1 MDVSLGALRERLL
14 DFRAWDSSGAAFN
27 KRVREALN
35 TALERMAG
43 DVPEALIPDEEH
55 VVLLP
60 DYKGSN
66 TAVVARLRTASG
78 TLGVDHRTLEF
89 TTEANGLLGASPT
102 WSPTTDGT
110 WDGIYHLEIKDT
122 NGTWHRRQ
130 CLEFFTEGSGS
141 SKSYFVTI
149 DRPWIRTSDTAMDF
163 RLHQPEFFVTD
174 DVMRVLEPARI
185 WDSTRQQVWAI
196 DTAGASRLDM
206 VDFQGETTGRPY
218 RFWRG
223 RYFQMPTPRRV
234 PQTFR
239 RDDNKWAGP
248 WPQGKFRF
256 CYTIVWGKKD
266 TEWQQSPM
274 GTDDPQ
280 FESSPSP
287 VSAVHDMST
296 TDNLGKSIMIQT
308 ENIDAMTNF
317 DASGS
322 KRETHSGFRVR
333 IYVALDEITTSVD
346 PSYKPLESAGIFYL
360 LTEIDPTDTTAGR
373 VATYSWDGSVQPDFY
388 RPLKHSV
395 GYYAYKVFPHQDAR
409 YELDFR
415 VLRLPKPFIDD
426 QDTAPIQRDS
436 VSALIELALY
446 YLCLIDGVDQQ
457 SAEIHFQRYNELAKR
472 FRHRYASPGGIVEP
486 TPLGGVIRRRRYGTF
501 TDG

>member
-14 DFRAWDSSGAAFN
+14 DFRAWDSSGTAFN

-35 TALERMAG
+35 TALERMSG

-60 DYKGSN
+60 DYKGSS
-66 TAVVARLRTASG
+66 TAVAARLRTASG
-78 TLGVDHRTLEF
+78 TLGTDDRTLEF
-89 TTEANGLLGASPT
+89 TTEANAVLGDDPT
-102 WSPTTDGT
+102 WSPTIDGT
-110 WDGIYHLEIKDT
+110 WDGIYHIEIKDT
-122 NGTWHRRQ
+122 DGVWHRRQ
-130 CLEFFTEGSGS
+130 CREFFQTGADETT
-141 SKSYFVTI
+141 SYFVTL
-149 DRPWIRTSDTAMDF
+149 DRPWVKTAHIKMDF

-174 DVMRVLEPARI
+174 DIMRVLEPARI
-185 WDSTRQQVWAI
+185 WDSTRQQVWAV
-196 DTAGASRLDM
+196 DTAGASRMDM

-239 RDDNKWAGP
+239 GNDVSWAGP
-248 WPQGKFRF
+248 WPQGKYRFR
-256 CYTIVWGKKD
+256 YTIVWGKKD
-266 TEWQQSPM
+266 TEWQLSPT
-274 GTDDPQ
+274 GTEDPQ
-280 FESSPSP
+280 FESAPSP
-287 VSAVHDMST
+287 ISVAHDMST
-296 TDNLGKSIMIQT
+296 SDNLGKSVLIQT
-308 ENIDAMTNF
+308 ENIDAMTHF
-317 DASGS
+317 DLAGS
-322 KRETHSGFRVR
+322 KREAHSGLRIR
-333 IYVALDEITTSVD
+333 IYVALDEITSA
-346 PSYKPLESAGIFYL
+346 PNPAYKPIETSGIFYL
-360 LTEIDPTDTTAGR
+360 LTEIEPTATVSGR
-373 VATYSWDGSVQPDFY
+373 LATFSWDGSVQPDFY
-388 RPLKHSV
+388 RPLRHSV

-436 VSALIELALY
+436 VSALLELALY

-486 TPLGGVIRRRRYGTF
+486 TPIGGIARRRRYGTF